1 MQVLILDKISKDY
14 KEKRVL
20 QDISL
25 SLQDGEILGLLG
37 PNGAGKTTMMK
48 LISGLSLPTSG
59 KIEILGV
66 NALKYREKIKD
77 KIGFVMQDNNMER
90 EFTVREALISYAKL
104 YKVPKVQETVSRIIS
119 QFDMQEWQNRK
130 IDKLSGGMARKAMIA
145 RALLAKPKLLL
156 MDEPSVG
163 LDPDVRL
170 DIWQEIEKLK
180 KSGISII
187 ITTHYM
193 EEAEKL
199 CDRIA
204 ILKNGKL
211 LAVDTVENLK
221 HLMAKNENEE
231 DITLEKAFLR
241 FIGREVK

>member
-1 MQVLILDKISKDY
+1 MQVLVLDNIYKDY
-14 KEKRVL
+14 KEKQIL
-20 QDISL
+20 KGISL
-25 SLQDGEILGLLG
+25 SLKEGEILGLLG

-59 KIEILGV
+59 SIQILGIDAIK
-66 NALKYREKIKD
+66 NREKIKSD
-77 KIGFVMQDNNMER
+77 LGFVMQDNNMER
-90 EFTVREALISYAKL
+90 EFSVYEALLSYAKL
-104 YKVPKVQETVSRIIS
+104 YKVKNLKKSVDKIIH
-119 QFDMQEWQNRK
+119 QFNMQGWQDRK

-180 KSGISII
+180 SLGISII

-193 EEAEKL
+193 EEAESL

-204 ILKNGKL
+204 ILKDGQL
-211 LAVDTVENLK
+211 LAVDTVDKLK
-221 HLMAKNENEE
+221 QLMARDDE

-241 FIGREVK
+241 FIGREVN

>member
-1 MQVLILDKISKDY
+1 MQVLNLVEINKKYKDKTI
-14 KEKRVL
+14 L
-20 QDISL
+20 QDITL
-25 SLQDGEILGLLG
+25 SLEQGEILGLLG

-48 LISGLSLPTSG
+48 LISGLTLPDSG
-59 KIEILGV
+59 KIEILGID
-66 NALKYREKIKD
+66 ALKQRD
-77 KIGFVMQDNNMER
+77 KVKGAIGFVMQDNNMER
-90 EFTVREALISYAKL
+90 EFSVKEALLSYAKL
-104 YKVPKVQETVSRIIS
+104 YKIANPAIAVDKIIQ
-119 QFDMQEWQNRK
+119 QFDMQEWQERR

-180 KSGISII
+180 SLGISII

-193 EEAEKL
+193 EEAEAL

-204 ILKNGKL
+204 ILKQGKL
-211 LAVDTVENLK
+211 IAVDTVEKLK
-221 HLMAKNENEE
+221 HIMAKDDDEN
-231 DITLEKAFLR
+231 ITLEKAFLR

>member
-1 MQVLILDKISKDY
+1 MQVLVLDNIYKDY
-14 KEKRVL
+14 KEKQIL
-20 QDISL
+20 KGISL
-25 SLQDGEILGLLG
+25 SLKEGEILGLLG

-59 KIEILGV
+59 SIQILGIDAIK
-66 NALKYREKIKD
+66 NREKIKSD
-77 KIGFVMQDNNMER
+77 LGFVMQDNNMER
-90 EFTVREALISYAKL
+90 EFSVYEALLSYAKL
-104 YKVPKVQETVSRIIS
+104 YKVKNPKKSVDKIIH
-119 QFDMQEWQNRK
+119 QFNMQDWQDRK

-180 KSGISII
+180 SLGISII

-193 EEAEKL
+193 EEAESL

-204 ILKNGKL
+204 ILKDGQL
-211 LAVDTVENLK
+211 LAVDTVDKLK
-221 HLMAKNENEE
+221 QLMARDDE

-241 FIGREVK
+241 FIGREVN

>member
-1 MQVLILDKISKDY
+1 MQVLVLDNIYKDY
-14 KEKRVL
+14 KEKQIL
-20 QDISL
+20 KGISL
-25 SLQDGEILGLLG
+25 SLKEGEILGLLG

-59 KIEILGV
+59 SIQILGIDAIK
-66 NALKYREKIKD
+66 NREKIKSD
-77 KIGFVMQDNNMER
+77 LGFVMQDNNMER
-90 EFTVREALISYAKL
+90 EFSVYEALLSYAKL
-104 YKVPKVQETVSRIIS
+104 YKVKNLKKSVDKIIH
-119 QFDMQEWQNRK
+119 QFNMQDWQDRK

-180 KSGISII
+180 SLGISII

-193 EEAEKL
+193 EEAESL

-204 ILKNGKL
+204 ILKDGQL
-211 LAVDTVENLK
+211 LAVDTVDKLK
-221 HLMAKNENEE
+221 QLMARDDE

-241 FIGREVK
+241 FIGREVN

>member
-1 MQVLILDKISKDY
+1 MDILKLSKVAKSVKDKQI
-14 KEKRVL
+14 L
-20 QDISL
+20 QNINL
-25 SLQDGEILGLLG
+25 TVAEGEILGLLG

-59 KIEILGV
+59 SIEIAGI
-66 NALKYREKIKD
+66 NALKERCKVKN

-90 EFTVREALISYAKL
+90 EFTVKEALIHYARL
-104 YKVPKVQETVSRIIS
+104 YKIDNYKQAVAQIIDK
-119 QFDMQEWQNRK
+119 FAMQEWQDRR

-145 RALLAKPKLLL
+145 RALLAKPQLLL

-170 DIWQEIEKLK
+170 DIWEEIK
-180 KSGISII
+180 KMREMGISII

-193 EEAEKL
+193 DEAEQL

-204 ILKNGKL
+204 ILKAGQL
-211 LAVDTVENLK
+211 LAIDTVEGIK
-221 HLMAKNENEE
+221 HLVMKSVAEE
-231 DITLEKAFLR
+231 LTLEKAFLR
-241 FIGREVK
+241 FIGREVI

>member
-1 MQVLILDKISKDY
+1 
-14 KEKRVL
+14 
-20 QDISL
+20 
-25 SLQDGEILGLLG
+25 
-37 PNGAGKTTMMK
+37 
-48 LISGLSLPTSG
+48 
-59 KIEILGV
+59 
-66 NALKYREKIKD
+66 
-77 KIGFVMQDNNMER
+77 MQD
-90 EFTVREALISYAKL
+90 
-104 YKVPKVQETVSRIIS
+104 
-119 QFDMQEWQNRK
+119 WQDRK

-180 KSGISII
+180 SLGISII

-193 EEAEKL
+193 EEAESL

-204 ILKNGKL
+204 ILKDGQL
-211 LAVDTVENLK
+211 LAVDTVDKLK
-221 HLMAKNENEE
+221 QLMARDDE

-241 FIGREVK
+241 FIGREVN